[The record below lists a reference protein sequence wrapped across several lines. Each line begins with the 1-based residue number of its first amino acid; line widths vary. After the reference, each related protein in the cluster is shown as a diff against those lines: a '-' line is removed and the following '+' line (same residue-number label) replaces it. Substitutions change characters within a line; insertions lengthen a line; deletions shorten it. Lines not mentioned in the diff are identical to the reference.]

1 MTKEER
7 LAYMKER
14 FPQLEDSIGEIP
26 LSKRD
31 IRESVEELDSFRE
44 HTRDRVS
51 QREGLTSD
59 EL

>member
-14 FPQLEDSIGEIP
+14 FPKIEDDLGEVP
-26 LSKRD
+26 LFKRD
-31 IRESVEELDSFRE
+31 IVESVEELDSFRE

-51 QREGLTSD
+51 QREALTSD

>member
-44 HTRDRVS
+44 HTRDQVS
-51 QREGLTSD
+51 QREALTSD